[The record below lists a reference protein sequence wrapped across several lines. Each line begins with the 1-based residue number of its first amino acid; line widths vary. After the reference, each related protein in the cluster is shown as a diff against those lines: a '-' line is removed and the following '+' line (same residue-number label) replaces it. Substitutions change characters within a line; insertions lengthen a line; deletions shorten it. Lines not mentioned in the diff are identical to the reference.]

1 MTYHLSPQNSSR
13 CWTITDY
20 STKLSGKRT
29 TLTAEFAKH
38 GKKLRQLASLPASGP
53 PAISAPMTNPTAR
66 PATSA
71 DFDPRPRP
79 AWMLAPWAGKELP
92 ALKAWEKRPV

>member
-1 MTYHLSPQNSSR
+1 
-13 CWTITDY
+13 
-20 STKLSGKRT
+20 
-29 TLTAEFAKH
+29 
-38 GKKLRQLASLPASGP
+38 
-53 PAISAPMTNPTAR
+53 MTNPTAR

>member
-1 MTYHLSPQNSSR
+1 MTTTTPAPSIREQVLSYTQNTTTTTPAPSIR
-13 CWTITDY
+13 EQV
-20 STKLSGKRT
+20 LSYTQNT
-29 TLTAEFAKH
+29 TMTT
-38 GKKLRQLASLPASGP
+38 PAPSW
-53 PAISAPMTNPTAR
+53 TAR

-79 AWMLAPWAGKELP
+79 AWMLAPWVGKELP

>member
-1 MTYHLSPQNSSR
+1 MDIGAEGLHNPTRSTMT
-13 CWTITDY
+13 
-20 STKLSGKRT
+20 T
-29 TLTAEFAKH
+29 TT
-38 GKKLRQLASLPASGP
+38 PAP
-53 PAISAPMTNPTAR
+53 RWTAR

-79 AWMLAPWAGKELP
+79 DWMLAPWVGKELP

>member
-66 PATSA
+66 PERIRATHSPATTTVPA
-71 DFDPRPRP
+71 D
-79 AWMLAPWAGKELP
+79 A
-92 ALKAWEKRPV
+92 